1 MYFFAL
7 SQAPPPEVIE
17 IATKSPVTIV
27 PSSMAPSALKAE
39 AWPTSA
45 QMMR

>member
-17 IATKSPVTIV
+17 IATKMPVTIV
-27 PSSMAPSALKAE
+27 PSSRAPKVVNAS
-39 AWPTSA
+39 AWPATA
-45 QMMR
+45 ATAK